1 MPRAAHRLM
10 THLALLAIVLLA
22 TLPTLGRVL
31 SPSASQ
37 PTPMARAMH
46 HAPGMADSM
55 PGMVHHTPGTAHDME
70 DMAQAGHA
78 AMAMHATHHMPSAHP
93 MEAPPAAP
101 VAHHPDGGEHSGH
114 GEGDCDYC
122 PLLHSLLAM
131 PGVALSA
138 VEEAALPAPQ
148 FRMVAAALPWHY
160 PSGLGSRGPPR
171 IS

>member
-10 THLALLAIVLLA
+10 THMALLAIVLLA

-31 SPSASQ
+31 SAPVSQ
-37 PTPMARAMH
+37 PATMARAMLH
-46 HAPGMADSM
+46 LPAMDHGMA
-55 PGMVHHTPGTAHDME
+55 GMAHGDH
-70 DMAQAGHA
+70 G
-78 AMAMHATHHMPSAHP
+78 AMAMMPAMHRMPASHAARPS
-93 MEAPPAAP
+93 PPH
-101 VAHHPDGGEHSGH
+101 VSQHPDGGDQHRGH
-114 GEGDCDYC
+114 GEGDCNYC

-138 VEEAALPAPQ
+138 AEEASLPAPQ
-148 FRMVAAALPWHY
+148 FRMSAAALPWHY